1 MPSASAMIPIVDAV
15 PMVLQ
20 CPRLR
25 IIADSE
31 SKNFASLSFLAR
43 TSSLNL
49 NTSVP
54 QPSGVPWKVPVN
66 IGPPGTTS
74 AGISTE
80 DAAINKDGIVLSQPP
95 RRTTPSIGLARI
107 NSSVAIAA
115 ILRHNIAVGRTRV
128 SPNETAGIF
137 SGTPPASQIPFFTYS
152 ITSFK

>member
-80 DAAINKDGIVLSQPP
+80 DAAISKDGIVLSQPP
-95 RRTTPSIGLARI
+95 SITTPSIGLARI

-137 SGTPPASQIPFFTYS
+137 SGTPPASQMPFFTYS